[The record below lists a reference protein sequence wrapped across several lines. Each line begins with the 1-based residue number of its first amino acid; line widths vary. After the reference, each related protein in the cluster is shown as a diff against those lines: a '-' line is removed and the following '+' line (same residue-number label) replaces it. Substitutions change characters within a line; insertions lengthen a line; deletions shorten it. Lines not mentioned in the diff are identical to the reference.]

1 MIDTLTDRD
10 RAVSDLVAF
19 TLTFSIIIG
28 GTAVVYIGGVGALE
42 DLRENEMVN
51 SGERS
56 MRGVAE
62 TLEDIHRKTVPGR
75 SVELGV
81 DGGQL
86 NLVDSSMTFTFEMEG
101 GGTTTES
108 IQMNAL
114 VYRPSSEA
122 TRLVYEGGAVFRA
135 GRQSSIMTYPPVFDC
150 SDEAALLSVPQ
161 LDGSISISSGGNVEL
176 YGERDASNT
185 GLYLPDGNPA
195 DVERV
200 TVDVSGTEV
209 TGSWAEY
216 FEESGWVDEGNGRYT
231 CEGESGGDLES
242 AYLRRTTIDLRA
254 VL

>member
-1 MIDTLTDRD
+1 MIDRLTDRE

-19 TLTFSIIIG
+19 ILTFSIIIS
-28 GTAVVYIGGVGALE
+28 GTTIVYIGGVGALQ
-42 DLRENEMVN
+42 DLRANEMVN

-86 NLVDSSMTFTFEMEG
+86 NLVDSSMTYTFEMEG

-108 IQMNAL
+108 IRTNAL
-114 VYRPSSEA
+114 VYRPSSEE
-122 TRLVYEGGAVFRA
+122 TRLVYEGGAVFRE

-150 SDEAALLSVPQ
+150 SDDAALLSVPR
-161 LDGSISISSGGNVEL
+161 LDGSISVSSGGNVEL
-176 YGERDASNT
+176 YGERDAANT

-200 TVDVSGTEV
+200 TVDISGTAVAE
-209 TGSWAEY
+209 SWAEY
-216 FEESGWVDEGNGRYT
+216 LEESGWEDEGSGEYT
-231 CEGESGGDLES
+231 CEGESGGDLKS
-242 AYLRRTTIDLRA
+242 AYLRRTTIDLRT